1 MNSAGL
7 IDLLTLEQ
15 LEVNLF
21 RGKSYKTPWGRVF
34 GGQVLA
40 QALHAAR
47 RTVPE
52 ERVAHSMHAYFILPG
67 DINHPIVYQV
77 DTIRDG
83 GSFTTRRVV
92 AIQHGRP
99 IFNMSASFQVK
110 EKGFEHQIEMPQV
123 SDPELVTT
131 DKEWALS
138 YKEEM
143 PELWERYNYERP
155 FQFRPVEKFNPTAPK
170 DQEPFRHIWMKVD
183 GKIGDDP
190 ALHREVL
197 AYGSDSNLMMTS
209 MLPHRSKVIKERFQA
224 TSLDHGMWFH
234 HDFRVDEWLLFVLD
248 SPAASNTRGF
258 NRGSFFNQEGLL
270 VASVV
275 QEGLIRQRAPKKKK
289 D

>member
-7 IDLLTLEQ
+7 IDLLSLEQ

-21 RGKSYKTPWGRVF
+21 RGKSHKTHWGRVF

-47 RTVPE
+47 QTVPV
-52 ERVAHSMHAYFILPG
+52 ERDAHSMHAYFILPG
-67 DINHPIVYQV
+67 DINYPIVYQV

-83 GSFTTRRVV
+83 RSFTTRRVV
-92 AIQHGRP
+92 AIQHGRA
-99 IFNMSASFQVK
+99 IFNMAASFQVA
-110 EKGFEHQIEMPQV
+110 EKGFEHQIKMPV
-123 SDPELVTT
+123 VPAPELVKS
-131 DKEWALS
+131 DKEWAFS

-155 FQFRPVEKFNPTAPK
+155 FEYRPVEKFDPRDPK
-170 DQEPFRHIWMKVD
+170 DQEPFRHIWMKVN
-183 GKIGDDP
+183 GRIADDP

-197 AYGSDSNLMMTS
+197 AYGSDSNLMGTS
-209 MLPHRSKVIKERFQA
+209 MLPHRSKIVREIFQA

-234 HDFRVDEWLLFVLD
+234 HNFRVDEWLLFVLD
-248 SPAASNTRGF
+248 SPAASHTRGF

-275 QEGLIRQRAPKKKK
+275 QEGLIRQREPRKR